1 MKTDYIEFK
10 KKRELSDI
18 LSDSFAFFKS
28 QFKPLLTTFFK
39 IIGPYLLVMLI
50 SLGLYIYALSSIF
63 NLSIESLSGFD
74 FEPLSEFYPLVL
86 TVAFVFVL
94 FVLGITASV
103 MSQSSILYF
112 IESYIDTNG
121 TTNFLEIKKKVYQNF
136 WSFFGLGI
144 LVGLSI
150 AFGLLFCFIPG
161 IYLYAPLSLTF
172 AIYVFSKKDVIT
184 SYNYSFTLV
193 KNEWWV
199 TFATLLVMG
208 MIIGIAGAAF
218 SMPATI
224 YSWIKMGV
232 SASEYNAES
241 SSLGIFADPIYIVLY
256 VVAMIFKFALNIIT
270 IVSSVLIYF
279 NLNEKKNFTGTYE
292 RIQNLG
298 QTPEN

>member
-10 KKRELSDI
+10 KKRELGDV
-18 LSDSFAFFKS
+18 LSDSFAFLRS

-39 IIGPYLLVMLI
+39 IVGPYILVMLI
-50 SLGLYIYALSSIF
+50 SLGFYFYALGSLFDF
-63 NLSIESLSGFD
+63 NIESSN
-74 FEPLSEFYPLVL
+74 EVYPIIL
-86 TVAFVFVL
+86 TVVVVFVL
-94 FVLGITASV
+94 IISVIATAV

-112 IESYIDTNG
+112 IESYIDNNG
-121 TTNFLEIKKKVYQNF
+121 TTNFSEIKKKVYQNF

-150 AFGLLFCFIPG
+150 GVGLFFCVIPG
-161 IYLYAPLSLTF
+161 MYLYVPLSLTF
-172 AIYVFSKKDVIT
+172 AIYVFSKKDVMT

-193 KNEWWV
+193 KDEWWI
-199 TFATLLVMG
+199 TFATLLIVG
-208 MIIGIAGAAF
+208 IIIGIAGAAF

-224 YSWIKMGV
+224 YSWIKMGMSAGEYDAV
-232 SASEYNAES
+232 SSP
-241 SSLGIFADPIYIVLY
+241 LGIFVDPIYIILY
-256 VVAMIFKFALNIIT
+256 LVSMIFRFALNIIT
-270 IVSSVLIYF
+270 IVAGVLIYF